1 MCLLQPPSG
10 MGPPHPPARQT
21 RSASADTEFAGI
33 RAVFAGGAA
42 MEVAFNEQ
50 LVTAIAE
57 QTAALIW
64 PHIASPTT
72 GFLDVEGAAT
82 FLSCPR
88 SRIYA
93 LCSANRLPHHRD
105 GSRLLFDPDELR
117 AYVLAGGA
125 RRP

>member
-1 MCLLQPPSG
+1 
-10 MGPPHPPARQT
+10 MGPLHPPARQT
-21 RSASADTEFAGI
+21 RSASAVDGHAGI
-33 RAVFAGGAA
+33 SEVLVGGAA
-42 MEVAFNEQ
+42 IELAFNEQ

-57 QTAALIW
+57 QTAALIR
-64 PHIASPTT
+64 PHIASPAI
-72 GFLDVEGAAT
+72 GFLDVEGAAA
-82 FLSCPR
+82 FLCCPR